1 MLSSLEATP
10 MRAARSLARVPLG
23 ESGFK
28 KGKWPPSPIWMEI
41 RAECRAV
48 VLQITTAEHRAH

>member
-1 MLSSLEATP
+1 MLSSSEATP
-10 MRAARSLARVPLG
+10 IRAARSLAGAPLG

-28 KGKWPPSPIWMEI
+28 KGKWPPSSIWMEI

-48 VLQITTAEHRAH
+48 VLQITTAEDRAH